1 MHAQKKQMPEIDGRL
16 LSNANDMFL
25 LGSEFRANSR

>member
-1 MHAQKKQMPEIDGRL
+1 MPEKDGRL

-25 LGSEFRANSR
+25 LGSKFRANSRKTNL